1 MLENTVVAWGSST
14 PGSESQMALTNCRF
28 TQQSPYGRV
37 SWDLSLL
44 QHGSSDRTGIGG
56 CADGKLKKNFPTCIL
71 ALVSLSMDMKVLW

>member
-56 CADGKLKKNFPTCIL
+56 CADRKLKKNFPTCIL